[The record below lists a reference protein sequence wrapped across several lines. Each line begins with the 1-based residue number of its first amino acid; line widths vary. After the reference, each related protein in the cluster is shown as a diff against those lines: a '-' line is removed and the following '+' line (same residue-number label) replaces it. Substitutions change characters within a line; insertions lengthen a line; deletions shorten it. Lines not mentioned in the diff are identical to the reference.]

1 MSIPSAG
8 HTIYS
13 FITLCLKEHRD
24 VARRKEIAAGI
35 EVGGKESDAIVAGG
49 ISQRQLYRQGASLYF
64 GASQPSPPQ
73 PT

>member
-24 VARRKEIAAGI
+24 VARRKEITAGI
-35 EVGGKESDAIVAGG
+35 EVGGKRIGCHRG
-49 ISQRQLYRQGASLYF
+49 RRHISETAL
-64 GASQPSPPQ
+64 
-73 PT
+73 